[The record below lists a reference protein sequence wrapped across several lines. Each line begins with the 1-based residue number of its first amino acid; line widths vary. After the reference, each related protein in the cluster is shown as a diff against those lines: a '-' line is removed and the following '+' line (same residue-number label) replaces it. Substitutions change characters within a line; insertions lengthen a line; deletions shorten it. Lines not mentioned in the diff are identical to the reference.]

1 MRGRVTRRRA
11 HQPWIVAN
19 FDLPF
24 ERHKTG
30 ANVKIHRIR
39 MIERARVHPQTADP
53 MRPCDVERA
62 VHQPP
67 SGSGSNE
74 TAGEREKY
82 ELRFWLVPKIQL
94 EHSLVVA
101 FVCDRVNLNERIVHD
116 GRQFF
121 VAHYQARHPQI
132 LVADFMKERAILVE
146 RRPFHP
152 PQPRANAGRIGTHG
166 RTRKHF
172 KVRDNVCQLAG
183 RYVVITVRYRHDSL
197 LSACAAA
204 ARSSIVF
211 IRRRSNE
218 SGASHSFAKHSGGM
232 ARDENASGIPLQ
244 STYDRTRGTPHD
256 LGEPGAFPFGRGIR
270 RDMYRGRLWTMRQYA
285 GFATAAESN
294 ARYRYLLERG
304 TTGLSVAFD
313 LPTQLGH
320 DSDAPIAR
328 GEVGKVG
335 VAIDSVADME
345 TLFDRIPLDRVTV
358 SMTINAP
365 ASVLLAMLL
374 AVARRRG
381 IPFEKLGGTVQND
394 VLKEYVARGTYIYPP
409 EPSMR
414 LVTDLMAYCA
424 QHVPQWNTI
433 SISGYHIRE
442 AGSTAVE
449 EIAFTLSNAK
459 AYLHAAR
466 NAGIDLDVVAPRIS
480 FFWNAHNDFFE
491 EVAKFRAARFLWAHI
506 TRDEFGCKDPRSQML
521 RFHTQTAGSTLTAQ
535 EPDNNVVRV
544 TLQALAAVL
553 GGTQSLHTNG
563 KDEALALP
571 TAESAKLALR
581 TQQIIGYESGVADIV
596 DPLAGSYYVE
606 SLTNELIERARALIA
621 EVDEMGG
628 SIAAIES
635 GWMQSRIAD
644 SAYQAQQAI
653 ERGDAVVVGV
663 NEFSEGGR

>member
-1 MRGRVTRRRA
+1 
-11 HQPWIVAN
+11 
-19 FDLPF
+19 
-24 ERHKTG
+24 
-30 ANVKIHRIR
+30 
-39 MIERARVHPQTADP
+39 
-53 MRPCDVERA
+53 
-62 VHQPP
+62 
-67 SGSGSNE
+67 
-74 TAGEREKY
+74 
-82 ELRFWLVPKIQL
+82 
-94 EHSLVVA
+94 
-101 FVCDRVNLNERIVHD
+101 
-116 GRQFF
+116 
-121 VAHYQARHPQI
+121 
-132 LVADFMKERAILVE
+132 
-146 RRPFHP
+146 
-152 PQPRANAGRIGTHG
+152 
-166 RTRKHF
+166 
-172 KVRDNVCQLAG
+172 
-183 RYVVITVRYRHDSL
+183 
-197 LSACAAA
+197 
-204 ARSSIVF
+204 
-211 IRRRSNE
+211 
-218 SGASHSFAKHSGGM
+218 M
-232 ARDENASGIPLQ
+232 ARDFNGSGVPLQ
-244 STYDRTRGTPHD
+244 PRYDAVEGTPHE
-256 LGEPGAFPFGRGIR
+256 LGEPGAFPFARGIR
-270 RDMYRGRLWTMRQYA
+270 PDMYRGRLWTMRQYA

-313 LPTQLGH
+313 LPTQLGY
-320 DSDAPIAR
+320 DSDAKIAR

-335 VAIDSVADME
+335 VAIDSVADVE
-345 TLFDRIPLDRVTV
+345 TLFDRIPLDQVTV

-365 ASVLLAMLL
+365 ASILLALLL

-381 IPFEKLGGTVQND
+381 IPFERLGGTVQND

-414 LVTDLMAYCA
+414 LVTDVMAYCA

-449 EIAFTLSNAK
+449 EIAITLSNAK
-459 AYLHAAR
+459 AYLRAAR
-466 NAGIDLDVVAPRIS
+466 AAGIDLDAVAPRIS

-571 TAESAKLALR
+571 TAESAMLALR
-581 TQQIIGYESGVADIV
+581 TQQIIGYESGVADVV

-606 SLTNELIERARALIA
+606 SLTNDVIERAKTLIA
-621 EVDEMGG
+621 EVDDMGG

-635 GWMQSRIAD
+635 GWMQSRVAD

-663 NEFSEGGR
+663 NRFSEGASELKIPLQRIDERVEREQVERLQRFRAQRDASLVERRLADVRRAAAGKDNLMPHFIEAVDAGATLGEICNVLRDVFGVYRAKEVVA